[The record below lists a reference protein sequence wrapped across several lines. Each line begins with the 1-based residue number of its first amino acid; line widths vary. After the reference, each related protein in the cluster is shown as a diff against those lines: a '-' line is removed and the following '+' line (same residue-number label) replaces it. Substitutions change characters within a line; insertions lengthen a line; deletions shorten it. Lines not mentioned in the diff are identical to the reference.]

1 MEREPEEAVP
11 EEDRTE
17 SKDPEELQSEIE
29 QTREEMGDTVEA
41 LGEKADVKSQT
52 QDRVAEAK
60 QRLADKREELR
71 AKAREGTPESFDVD
85 QAIAYA
91 KQNPVPVAI
100 GAFVLTFAVGR
111 LSKRR

>member
-1 MEREPEEAVP
+1 MEREPEEVVP

-17 SKDPEELQSEIE
+17 AKAPEELQREIE
-29 QTREEMGDTVEA
+29 QTREEMGETVEA

-52 QDRVAEAK
+52 QDKVAEVKQRVAET
-60 QRLADKREELR
+60 REELM

-91 KQNPVPVAI
+91 KQNPLPVAI
-100 GAFVLTFAVGR
+100 GALFVSFALGR
-111 LSKRR
+111 LTKRR

>member
-1 MEREPEEAVP
+1 MEREPEEVVP

-17 SKDPEELQSEIE
+17 AKAPEELQREIE
-29 QTREEMGDTVEA
+29 QTREEMGETVEA

-52 QDRVAEAK
+52 QDRVAEVK
-60 QRLADKREELR
+60 QRVADTREQLM

-91 KQNPVPVAI
+91 KQNPVPVAV
-100 GAFVLTFAVGR
+100 GGLVLTFMLGR
-111 LSKRR
+111 LTKRR